1 MGLDPQ
7 MVEELQDL
15 SPEELHKEVRK
26 FGMLRSNFMTKKH
39 TQETQKQTKNTKP
52 TRSRCCSFFIV
63 Y

>member
-39 TQETQKQTKNTKP
+39 TQETNTETNKKHKANKK
-52 TRSRCCSFFIV
+52 
-63 Y
+63 